1 IGEGYFGKV
10 YGSKDRWGNDLVAKV
25 LLPRERTQEE
35 VRDQW
40 MHELNNLVS
49 LRHPTITYVH
59 DAFEYR
65 NTFYLIIE
73 RCTCD
78 LRGLFAIENYDGDL
92 WLPALA
98 RDILQ
103 AIEFIHG
110 AGYIHKDLHPG
121 NIFIASIRDRM
132 VPTKAPVY
140 SFKV

>member
-1 IGEGYFGKV
+1 MLESLNQPQPLEITLPTNGEQVIHNGKIYYLGDEIGEGYFGKV

-78 LRGLFAIENYDGDL
+78 LR
-92 WLPALA
+92 
-98 RDILQ
+98 
-103 AIEFIHG
+103 
-110 AGYIHKDLHPG
+110 
-121 NIFIASIRDRM
+121 
-132 VPTKAPVY
+132 
-140 SFKV
+140 